1 MSTSTPGPGGGGVRP
16 PFDPV
21 GRPGAP
27 ASERQTPQPAGT
39 AAPDRPPAGGPTA
52 RRRPP
57 LWLVAVAAVL
67 VAGLGVVAVLVLSNR
82 GGGIVPEA
90 EVITLPVP
98 TPTIEPMV
106 REPVTAFADA
116 LPSTV
121 LQLALTELAAEPTVL
136 AAGALEG
143 YRLVYSDGGTL
154 TLVGTAGQWAT
165 VEAATT
171 AASALVAAQVAA
183 AGADAD
189 PVQEGPVL
197 VDGTEV
203 GRYSLVPRADGT
215 GTITW
220 TNQSV
225 VLQLDGPADSLLD
238 VHTAFTL

>member
-1 MSTSTPGPGGGGVRP
+1 MSTSTPGPGGGGSRP

-21 GRPGAP
+21 GRPGGPAAARPTPAPGVAP
-27 ASERQTPQPAGT
+27 ATP
-39 AAPDRPPAGGPTA
+39 RPGGATQ

-57 LWLVAVAAVL
+57 LWLIAVAGVL
-67 VAGLGVVAVLVLSNR
+67 VAGLGVAAVLVLSNR

-98 TPTIEPMV
+98 TPTIEPIV

-121 LQLALTELAAEPTVL
+121 LQYALTELGAEPTVL

-143 YRLVYSDGGTL
+143 FRLVYSDGGTV
-154 TLVGTAGQWAT
+154 TLVATTGQWAT

-171 AASALVAAQVAA
+171 AAAAMVAAQVAA
-183 AGADAD
+183 AGVDAD

-197 VDGTEV
+197 VEGTEV
-203 GRYSLVPRADGT
+203 GRYTLVPRADGT

-225 VLQLDGPADSLLD
+225 VIQVDGPAGTLLD